1 MASHE
6 KTTLMGGLYVA
17 PASGRISQPEW
28 YDMHMCI
35 NYSISVT
42 DIITAAAA
50 VGGLIIAAI
59 GLSTWKKQIRGVS
72 EYELA
77 KRLMLEVYQLR
88 DALRST
94 RNPFLSIAEGDK
106 DDTEDTWQ
114 ITAYKKRWAVVS
126 EVLTRFNVTSLEAE
140 VVWDD
145 AIKKQSKEM
154 DSVIRELYNAVEMYI
169 RQKND
174 EALAEDFYRMYDDII
189 YDKGDND
196 KYNTTLNKAVK
207 GYETILKPHLK
218 K

>member
-1 MASHE
+1 
-6 KTTLMGGLYVA
+6 
-17 PASGRISQPEW
+17 
-28 YDMHMCI
+28 MHMCI
-35 NYSISVT
+35 NYSISET

-50 VGGLIIAAI
+50 VGGLIVAAI